1 MNREHFEQL
10 VRSAIKDLPDEFQ
23 HCLNDNNVDL
33 LVEEWPSREQLLG
46 TGLEEDQMLLGLYEG
61 VPLTE
66 REDYNMILPDRIYIF
81 QGPLEEITNG
91 EEELVKEIKETV
103 RHEVAH
109 HFGIDDPRLE
119 ELGH

>member
-103 RHEVAH
+103 RHEIAH